1 MGYSIMFVV
10 LTIICIEFYLYK
22 KDMKNAYARLNQY
35 NAKPLITSFGKMN
48 YLDEGSGE
56 SVIISHGIF
65 GGYDQGM
72 TSLKQVL
79 GEDYRKIAPARFGY
93 LGSINRGSTIESGS

>member
-1 MGYSIMFVV
+1 MFVV

-48 YLDEGSGE
+48 YLDEGS
-56 SVIISHGIF
+56 
-65 GGYDQGM
+65 
-72 TSLKQVL
+72 
-79 GEDYRKIAPARFGY
+79 
-93 LGSINRGSTIESGS
+93 RGVCYHFSRDIWWI